1 MVMRLDKEKAGGSM
15 QGDFNEKLEEYVAT
29 LIRQLQ
35 NGEHEDIKAFN
46 ETLHAA
52 DIALIMR
59 ELDERYRNIY
69 FSLLGFEEASAV
81 LEEMSAEAFYDLI
94 KNLDKNLRMLI
105 LDFMPQDDIVDKLYD
120 LPVSQKNQILAYLDI
135 EDAKEV
141 VELLDYK
148 EDSAGGKMTKDYVTL
163 MPSMTVDEAINQLR
177 MTAPDAETIY
187 YVFVTD
193 EEETLLG
200 VISLRE
206 LIVSKG
212 NVLIEDVMNPHVIA
226 VHENAD
232 QEEAARIVSKYNFLV
247 VPVVDE
253 NQRLKGIITIDDII
267 DVIEEEATED
277 IFKFAGS
284 SDLEDFEDDDSSLK
298 RIVYAVRSRLPW
310 LIITIF
316 GGLLSGSVISKFSG
330 ALSMNATLALFMPML
345 AGMGGNVGTQSSTIT
360 VRSIALNYIEGWAVV
375 KTILQEMAVGFIVGT
390 VCSLI
395 VAVVAYVTQGEMIL
409 SVIVGLSMFANI
421 VTAATIGTLVP
432 LTFKK
437 IGIDPAVA
445 SAPFISTTVDITG
458 LSIYFGLAT
467 YLMRVLMN

>member
-1 MVMRLDKEKAGGSM
+1 MH
-15 QGDFNEKLEEYVAT
+15 DFDEKLEAYVDE
-29 LIRQLQ
+29 LVRQLD
-35 NGEHEDIKAFN
+35 NGEHEAIKAFN

-59 ELDERYRNIY
+59 ELEEKHRNIY
-69 FSLLGFEEASAV
+69 FSLLDFEEASAV
-81 LEEMSAEAFYDLI
+81 LEEMNTEVFCDLI
-94 KNLDKNLRMLI
+94 QTLDGNQRMLI
-105 LDFMPQDDIVDKLYD
+105 LDCMSQDNIVDKLYD
-120 LPVSQKNQILAYLDI
+120 LPEDKKYQILAYLDL
-135 EDAKEV
+135 EDAMEV
-141 VELLDYK
+141 VELLDYE

-163 MPSMTVDEAINQLR
+163 KPNLTVDQAIEQLR
-177 MTAPDAETIY
+177 NTAPDAETIY
-187 YVFVTD
+187 YVFVVD
-193 EEETLLG
+193 EEEQLLG

-212 NVLIEDVMNPHVIA
+212 EVLIADIMNQHVIA

-232 QEEAARIVSKYNFLV
+232 QEEVARIVSKYDFLV

-253 NQRLKGIITIDDII
+253 NNKLKGIITIDDVI

-284 SDLEDFEDDDSSLK
+284 SDLEDFEEDDSSLK

-316 GGLLSGSVISKFSG
+316 GGLLSASVISRFSG
-330 ALSMNATLALFMPML
+330 ALSANATLALFMPLL

-360 VRSIALNYIEGWAVV
+360 VRSIAVNYIEGWDVV
-375 KTILQEMAVGFIVGT
+375 KTLLQEMAVGIIVGM

-395 VAVVAYVTQGEMIL
+395 VAVVAFITQDEMIFSL
-409 SVIVGLSMFANI
+409 IVGVSMFANI

-437 IGIDPAVA
+437 IGVDPAVA
-445 SAPFISTTVDITG
+445 SAPFISTTIDISG
-458 LSIYFGLAT
+458 LSIYFTLAT
-467 YLMRVLMN
+467 YLMKVLH

>member
-1 MVMRLDKEKAGGSM
+1 MHI
-15 QGDFNEKLEEYVAT
+15 DFDEKLEVYVAE
-29 LIRQLQ
+29 LIRQLD
-35 NGEHEDIKAFN
+35 NGEHEEIKAFN
-46 ETLHAA
+46 ETLHPA

-59 ELDERYRNIY
+59 ELEEKHRNIY

-81 LEEMSAEAFYDLI
+81 LEEMSTDTFCDLI
-94 KNLDKNLRMLI
+94 KTLESNQRMLI
-105 LDFMPQDDIVDKLYD
+105 LDFMSQDAIVDKLYD
-120 LPVSQKNQILAYLDI
+120 LPEDQKYQILAYLDL
-135 EDAKEV
+135 EDAMEV
-141 VELLDYK
+141 VELLDYE

-163 MPSMTVDEAINQLR
+163 MPHMTVDEAINQLR

-193 EEETLLG
+193 EEEALLG

-212 NVLIEDVMNPHVIA
+212 DVLISEVMNPHVIA

-232 QEEAARIVSKYNFLV
+232 QEEVARIVSKYNFLV
-247 VPVVDE
+247 VPVIDE
-253 NQRLKGIITIDDII
+253 HQKLKGIITIDDVI

-277 IFKFAGS
+277 ILKFAGS
-284 SDLEDFEDDDSSLK
+284 SDLEDFEEDDSSLK
-298 RIVYAVRSRLPW
+298 RVVYAVRSRLPW

-316 GGLLSGSVISKFSG
+316 GGLLSASVISNFSG
-330 ALSMNATLALFMPML
+330 ALSTNATLALFMPLL

-360 VRSIALNYIEGWAVV
+360 VRSIAVNYIEGWTVV
-375 KTILQEMAVGFIVGT
+375 KTILQEMAVGVIVGT

-395 VAVVAYVTQGEMIL
+395 VAVVAFITQDQMLL

-437 IGIDPAVA
+437 IGVDPAVA
-445 SAPFISTTVDITG
+445 SAPFISTTIDITG
-458 LSIYFGLAT
+458 LSIYFTLAT
-467 YLMRVLMN
+467 YLMKTLL

>member
-1 MVMRLDKEKAGGSM
+1 MN
-15 QGDFNEKLEEYVAT
+15 DFDEKLEVYVAD
-29 LIRQLQ
+29 LIQQLDSG
-35 NGEHEDIKAFN
+35 NHDAIRTFN

-59 ELDERYRNIY
+59 ELEEKHRNIY
-69 FSLLGFEEASAV
+69 FGLLDFEEASAV
-81 LEEMSAEAFYDLI
+81 LEEMSSDTFCDLI
-94 KNLDKNLRMLI
+94 ATLDSNHRMLI
-105 LDFMPQDDIVDKLYD
+105 LDCMSQDDIVDKLYD
-120 LPVSQKNQILAYLDI
+120 LPEEKKYQILAYLDL
-135 EDAKEV
+135 EDAMEV
-141 VELLDYK
+141 VELLDYE

-163 MPSMTVDEAINQLR
+163 MPTMTVDQAIEQLR
-177 MTAPDAETIY
+177 TTAPDAETIY

-193 EEETLLG
+193 EAERLLG

-212 NVLIEDVMNPHVIA
+212 DVLISDIMNQHVIA

-232 QEEAARIVSKYNFLV
+232 QEEVARIVSKYDFLV
-247 VPVVDE
+247 VPVIDE
-253 NQRLKGIITIDDII
+253 DNTLKGIITIDDVI

-277 IFKFAGS
+277 ILKFAGS

-298 RIVYAVRSRLPW
+298 RVVYAVRSRLPW

-316 GGLLSGSVISKFSG
+316 GGLLSASVISKFSG
-330 ALSMNATLALFMPML
+330 ALSANATLALFMPLL

-360 VRSIALNYIEGWAVV
+360 VRSIAVNYIEGWDVV
-375 KTILQEMAVGFIVGT
+375 KTILQEMAVGVIVGT

-395 VAVVAYVTQGEMIL
+395 VAVVAYVTQDEMLL
-409 SVIVGLSMFANI
+409 SAIVGLSMFANI

-437 IGIDPAVA
+437 IGVDPAVA
-445 SAPFISTTVDITG
+445 SAPFISTTIDITG
-458 LSIYFGLAT
+458 LTIYFTLAT
-467 YLMRVLMN
+467 YLMRVLY